1 MNPYLKQKNIVL
13 AGVFNPPT
21 FEKYFFI
28 KHEIFTDSEIL
39 SESQFHSNL
48 VQVLTLKYNIL
59 VLSNQIIITVLEGVS
74 DDEIKSFL
82 KKFLSKNVIA
92 DINLMGFNFEYVI
105 EFENVAKTNLFS
117 KQTFF
122 NSNSNIYTKSFN
134 SEDAA
139 FGAYM
144 SKNFKCSRLKLDI
157 KPAKAQEIGKDQMS
171 KDVVLFAFN
180 LNFELKNLV
189 KSIDIFQLIEEYK
202 DECIDIMSIYNK

>member
-39 SESQFHSNL
+39 SESQFHSN
-48 VQVLTLKYNIL
+48 L

-189 KSIDIFQLIEEYK
+189 KSIDIFQLIEEYNIYK